1 MSELAQLPCVEP
13 DEDVVRLLRDL
24 LASAEAGRLRGIAL
38 VTLLTRQEIGHAY
51 AGDFHE
57 DVYSMLGA
65 LVSLQ
70 RRICEE
76 KDA

>member
-1 MSELAQLPCVEP
+1 MSQLAELPCVAP
-13 DEDVVRLLRDL
+13 DEDVIYLLREL
-24 LASAEAGRLRGIAL
+24 LAAAEAGRLRGIAL
-38 VTLLTRQEIGHAY
+38 VTLLTHREIGHAY
-51 AGDFHE
+51 VGDFHD